1 MAILGIDD
9 FKSKLT
15 GGGARS
21 TLYKATVNYP
31 SFVGGD
37 VELTSFLI
45 KASSG
50 LPASNL
56 EELPVP
62 FRGRVL
68 KMAGSRTFDD
78 WTTMII
84 NDTDFRIR
92 NDLEKWSNAINEH
105 SANTGL
111 TNTNDYFADMV
122 IEQLDRDGSVLKRY
136 DFRGCWPKTVAAIA
150 VGYESEAIEE
160 FECTWAVQ
168 YWESDA
174 TS

>member
-21 TLYKATVNYP
+21 TLYKATINYP

-37 VELTSFLI
+37 VELSSFLI
-45 KASSG
+45 KASK
-50 LPASNL
+50 LPDSTL
-56 EELPVP
+56 GELAVP
-62 FRGRVL
+62 FRGRTL
-68 KMAGSRTFDD
+68 KMAGSREFND
-78 WTTMII
+78 WTTTII

-92 NDLEKWSNAINEH
+92 NDLEKWSNGINEH
-105 SANTGL
+105 SANTGF
-111 TNTNDYFADMV
+111 TDTNDYFADMV

-136 DFRGCWPKTVAAIA
+136 DFRGCWPKAIA
-150 VGYESEAIEE
+150 EIPLAYETEAIED

-168 YWESDA
+168 YWESN
-174 TS
+174 TTT